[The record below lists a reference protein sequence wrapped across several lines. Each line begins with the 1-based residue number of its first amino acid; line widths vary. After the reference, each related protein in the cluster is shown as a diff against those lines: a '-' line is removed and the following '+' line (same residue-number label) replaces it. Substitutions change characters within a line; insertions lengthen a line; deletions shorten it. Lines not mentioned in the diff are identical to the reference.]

1 MESPSIPGFDGWN
14 MMEVAT
20 MNRLRDYLVNELR
33 KLSIA
38 DRIFAIVV
46 ALAILTTLL
55 LVMAI
60 QSVRLQTAYRNQLA
74 TSATAALNIERVN
87 GLIYA
92 IVMESRGIYMST
104 DRAKVK
110 VYADAILSRNR
121 DLAKVVSEWQG
132 TIHGEDAGQFADFKK
147 RVDQFIDFRI
157 ELARRAVEVS
167 PAAGREWGDNDA
179 NRAVRIALNDD
190 LEAFAKIYA
199 ARASHVVEL
208 GDQTRLASWY
218 LAALGIA
225 VLMLAAFNVHVMKR
239 FVVTP
244 LAEITH
250 ATDSIAAGKT
260 NIVIP
265 YLTRSDEVGRLAHAV
280 QNFRDTL
287 CRNVEL
293 EELGLGTAKQRD
305 KAMEER
311 DTLNDKY
318 YAAKWQLSA
327 AVNNMP
333 QGLVMLDA
341 AARIL
346 VMNEQ
351 FRKLY
356 DLPAHIKVGSSLRDI
371 LEFRIKT
378 GQLDGTVAERLAVI
392 MERIAKRQ
400 PSSTEM
406 ELGDG
411 RVVRISERPMDGGGW
426 VATHDDFTEERRM
439 QRVLER
445 TERFLVTVIE
455 NVPEA
460 IAAKDANS
468 LRYVFVNRAAEKLFN
483 LPRASIMGK
492 TARELFSTDHADMIE
507 RGDKRLLEGSEQREA
522 VVHAVE
528 TPDGPR
534 LHAVRRI
541 PVRGPDGDSRVFLS
555 MIEDRTEWAK
565 APIAVTLAA

>member
-1 MESPSIPGFDGWN
+1 
-14 MMEVAT
+14 
-20 MNRLRDYLVNELR
+20 MNGLGNYLANELR
-33 KLSIA
+33 KLSVA
-38 DRIFAIVV
+38 DKIFAIVV

-92 IVMESRGIYMST
+92 IVMESRGVYMST
-104 DRAKVK
+104 DRAKAK
-110 VYADAILSRNR
+110 VYADGILSRNR

-132 TIHGEDAGQFADFKK
+132 TVLGEDARQFADFKK

-157 ELARRAVEVS
+157 ELVRRTLDIS
-167 PAAGREWGDNDA
+167 PAAGREWGDDEA
-179 NRAVRIALNDD
+179 NRKIRIALNDD
-190 LEAFAKIYA
+190 LQAFARLYA
-199 ARASHVVEL
+199 ERASHVVEL

-218 LAALGIA
+218 LGALGIG
-225 VLMLAAFNVHVMKR
+225 VLMLAAFNVRVVKH

-244 LAEITH
+244 LVEITH

-260 NIVIP
+260 NTAIP
-265 YLTRSDEVGRLAHAV
+265 CLTRNDEIGRLAHAV

-287 CRNVEL
+287 SRNVEL

-311 DTLNDKY
+311 DSLNDKY
-318 YAAKWQLSA
+318 YAAKWQLTA
-327 AVNNMP
+327 AVNNMQ
-333 QGLVMLDA
+333 QGLIMLDGA
-341 AARIL
+341 AKIL
-346 VMNEQ
+346 IMNEQ
-351 FRKLY
+351 YRKMY
-356 DLPAHIKVGSSLRDI
+356 DLPAHIKVGSSLSDV

-378 GQLDGTVAERLAVI
+378 GQLDGSVAERRAVI

-406 ELGDG
+406 ELSDG

-439 QRVLER
+439 QRMLER

-468 LRYVFVNRAAEKLFN
+468 LRYVFVNHAAEKLFK

-492 TARELFSTDHADMIE
+492 TAREIFSADLADMIE
-507 RGDKRLLEGSEQREA
+507 RGDRRLLEGGEQREA

-528 TPDGPR
+528 TPEGPR

-541 PVRGPDGDSRVFLS
+541 PVRGPDGESRVFLS

>member
-1 MESPSIPGFDGWN
+1 
-14 MMEVAT
+14 
-20 MNRLRDYLVNELR
+20 MNGLGNYLANELR
-33 KLSIA
+33 KLSVA
-38 DRIFAIVV
+38 DKIFAIVV

-92 IVMESRGIYMST
+92 IVMESRGVYMST
-104 DRAKVK
+104 DRAKAK
-110 VYADAILSRNR
+110 VYADGILSRNR

-132 TIHGEDAGQFADFKK
+132 TVLGDDASQFADFKK

-157 ELARRAVEVS
+157 ELVRRTLDIS
-167 PAAGREWGDNDA
+167 PAAGREWGDDEA
-179 NRAVRIALNDD
+179 NRKIRIALNDD
-190 LEAFAKIYA
+190 LQAFARLYA
-199 ARASHVVEL
+199 ERASHVVEL

-218 LAALGIA
+218 LGALGIG
-225 VLMLAAFNVHVMKR
+225 VLMLAAFNVRVVKH

-244 LAEITH
+244 LVEITH

-260 NIVIP
+260 NTAIP
-265 YLTRSDEVGRLAHAV
+265 CLTRNDEIGRLAHAV

-287 CRNVEL
+287 SRNVEL

-311 DTLNDKY
+311 DSLNDKY
-318 YAAKWQLSA
+318 YAAKWQLTA

-333 QGLVMLDA
+333 QGLIMLDGA
-341 AARIL
+341 AKIL
-346 VMNEQ
+346 IMNEQ
-351 FRKLY
+351 YRKMY
-356 DLPAHIKVGSSLRDI
+356 DLPAHIKVGSSLSDV

-378 GQLDGTVAERLAVI
+378 GQLDGSVAERRAVI

-406 ELGDG
+406 ELSDG

-439 QRVLER
+439 QRMLER

-468 LRYVFVNRAAEKLFN
+468 LRYVFVNHAAEKLFK

-492 TARELFSTDHADMIE
+492 TAREIFSADLADMIE
-507 RGDKRLLEGSEQREA
+507 RGDRRLLEGGEQREA

-528 TPDGPR
+528 TPEGPR

-541 PVRGPDGDSRVFLS
+541 PVRGPDGESRVFLS

>member
-1 MESPSIPGFDGWN
+1 
-14 MMEVAT
+14 
-20 MNRLRDYLVNELR
+20 
-33 KLSIA
+33 
-38 DRIFAIVV
+38 
-46 ALAILTTLL
+46 
-55 LVMAI
+55 
-60 QSVRLQTAYRNQLA
+60 
-74 TSATAALNIERVN
+74 
-87 GLIYA
+87 
-92 IVMESRGIYMST
+92 
-104 DRAKVK
+104 
-110 VYADAILSRNR
+110 VYADGILSRNR

-132 TIHGEDAGQFADFKK
+132 TVLGDDASQFADFKK

-157 ELARRAVEVS
+157 ELVRRTLDIS
-167 PAAGREWGDNDA
+167 PAAGREWGDDEA
-179 NRAVRIALNDD
+179 NRKIRIALNDD
-190 LEAFAKIYA
+190 LQAFARLYA
-199 ARASHVVEL
+199 ERASHVVEL

-218 LAALGIA
+218 LGALGIG
-225 VLMLAAFNVHVMKR
+225 VLMLAAFNVRVVKR

-244 LAEITH
+244 LVEITH

-260 NIVIP
+260 NTAIP
-265 YLTRSDEVGRLAHAV
+265 CLTRNDEIGRLAHAV

-287 CRNVEL
+287 SRNVEL

-311 DTLNDKY
+311 DSLNDKY
-318 YAAKWQLSA
+318 YAAKWQLTA

-333 QGLVMLDA
+333 QGLIMLDGA
-341 AARIL
+341 AKIL
-346 VMNEQ
+346 IMNEQ
-351 FRKLY
+351 YRKMY
-356 DLPAHIKVGSSLRDI
+356 GLPAHIKVGSSLSDV

-378 GQLDGTVAERLAVI
+378 GQLDGSVAERRAVI

-406 ELGDG
+406 ELSDG

-439 QRVLER
+439 QRMLER

-468 LRYVFVNRAAEKLFN
+468 LRYVFVNHAAEKLFK

-492 TARELFSTDHADMIE
+492 TAREIFSADLADMIE
-507 RGDKRLLEGSEQREA
+507 RGDRRLLEGGEQREA

-528 TPDGPR
+528 TPEGPR

-541 PVRGPDGDSRVFLS
+541 PVRGPDGESRVFLS

>member
-1 MESPSIPGFDGWN
+1 
-14 MMEVAT
+14 
-20 MNRLRDYLVNELR
+20 MNGLGNYLANELR
-33 KLSIA
+33 KLSVA
-38 DRIFAIVV
+38 DKIFAIVV

-92 IVMESRGIYMST
+92 IVMESRGVYMST
-104 DRAKVK
+104 DRAKAK
-110 VYADAILSRNR
+110 VYADGILSRNR

-132 TIHGEDAGQFADFKK
+132 TVLGDDASQFADFKK
-147 RVDQFIDFRI
+147 RVDRFIDFRI
-157 ELARRAVEVS
+157 ELVRRTLDIS
-167 PAAGREWGDNDA
+167 PAAGREWGDDEA
-179 NRAVRIALNDD
+179 NRKIRIALNDD
-190 LEAFAKIYA
+190 LQAFARLYA
-199 ARASHVVEL
+199 ERASHVVEL

-218 LAALGIA
+218 LGALGIG
-225 VLMLAAFNVHVMKR
+225 VLMLAAFNVRVVKH

-244 LAEITH
+244 LVEITH

-260 NIVIP
+260 NTAIP
-265 YLTRSDEVGRLAHAV
+265 CLTRNDEIGRLAHAV

-287 CRNVEL
+287 SRNVEL

-311 DTLNDKY
+311 DSLNDKY
-318 YAAKWQLSA
+318 YAAKWQLTA

-333 QGLVMLDA
+333 QGLIMLDGA
-341 AARIL
+341 AKIL
-346 VMNEQ
+346 IMNEQ
-351 FRKLY
+351 YRKMY
-356 DLPAHIKVGSSLRDI
+356 DLPAHIKVGSSLSDV
-371 LEFRIKT
+371 LEFRIKI
-378 GQLDGTVAERLAVI
+378 GQLDGSVAERRAVI

-406 ELGDG
+406 ELSDG

-439 QRVLER
+439 QRMLER

-468 LRYVFVNRAAEKLFN
+468 LRYVFVNHAAEKLFK

-492 TARELFSTDHADMIE
+492 TAREIFSADLADMIE
-507 RGDKRLLEGSEQREA
+507 RGDRRLLEGGEQREA

-528 TPDGPR
+528 TTEGPR

-541 PVRGPDGDSRVFLS
+541 PVRGPDGESRVFLS